1 MSTHLIGLSGS
12 ALARIAQPSTEPSTN
27 RPEWY
32 RLKKKIYMRTVSKRP
47 IHQMMCSS
55 WVREAI
61 KKNQSKYGHY
71 PEGGGEFDPCP
82 KVFGALFLMSL
93 IFGQKRLKSI

>member
-1 MSTHLIGLSGS
+1 MYNDLIGLSGS

-32 RLKKKIYMRTVSKRP
+32 RLKKEIYMRTVSKRP

-55 WVREAI
+55 WVRKAI
-61 KKNQSKYGHY
+61 KKKTSLNTGITRK
-71 PEGGGEFDPCP
+71 GGGGSTLAR
-82 KVFGALFLMSL
+82 KFLEH
-93 IFGQKRLKSI
+93 FF